1 MENQF
6 DRVVAV
12 AVVGLCC
19 TVYHHSPKLQNA
31 GRNARILNAFKYI
44 YFSTFY
50 YEGGKEGWA
59 DLS

>member
-50 YEGGKEGWA
+50 YEGGKEG
-59 DLS
+59 